1 VQLLAVVARWDP
13 PRPRMRS
20 LTRSHVRAAVFEL
33 LVQREAQAEAQR
45 RRAEYQVPMLIMIR
59 TADGMTRNIG
69 GAQSLILIMIYLDNG
84 QQRPE
89 EGIAAPL
96 LSGLVLEQPCP
107 RVCVFVSDTGAGG
120 RRGGAPPT
128 VRGLSVA
135 AMRALA
141 DIHCRHRWRRPVRAH
156 VKQYWYCAL
165 LSGAA
170 AAAASEPSP
179 SALAGFGELKVT
191 QTYPCPPLACPYI
204 QHALP
209 SYGCGSLSRSLLSS
223 LGWHCMCGMC
233 CACSFEQHLIATR
246 SWSSWIWPTR
256 RCETRLSRRCMW
268 VISLFL

>member
-191 QTYPCPPLACPYI
+191 QTYPCPPLAWPYI

-209 SYGCGSLSRSLLSS
+209 SYGCGSLSLSLSLSLEQS
-223 LGWHCMCGMC
+223 RLALYVWHVLC
-233 CACSFEQHLIATR
+233 
-246 SWSSWIWPTR
+246 
-256 RCETRLSRRCMW
+256 
-268 VISLFL
+268 LFF